1 MNATIVKQY
10 FDSLEKLLKAG
21 ADYAEA
27 LKKMASEYNK
37 ASPEEKDAIRN
48 RVAQVIGS
56 KYGVKPKIMEKGI
69 NKGLLG
75 FDQHGSQDEKNARA
89 FMRDNFSITIKKAKG
104 SAEPKG
110 SAQED
115 LVEKALALVESL
127 TKAQQQKFFARVTR
141 K

>member
-56 KYGVKPKIMEKGI
+56 KYGVKPKVMEKGS

-75 FDQHGSQDEKNARA
+75 FDQHGSQAEKNARA
-89 FMRDNFSITIKKAKG
+89 FMRDNFSITTKKAKG
-104 SAEPKG
+104 STPKG